1 MRTLQIPV
9 DKVVIELQHTHLG
22 VLQNEEPHVYGQGV
36 REGFLVHRYLVRI
49 VDDDV
54 ELSEPSIVDHE
65 RCRHLRVV
73 FHVAMSIHVGD
84 DLPVTRVPQQL
95 HGVCD
100 DGLLR
105 VDVSLASGRGHSVA
119 EPPEARDGGVL
130 DDLIDAR
137 HLESVFQVPSQE
149 RRGEQYLVTVET
161 AHEHAPRSRH
171 DVVFFG
177 VSAHERSEIVAGQ
190 TDVFKHRLHFGKM
203 RV

>member
-1 MRTLQIPV
+1 M
-9 DKVVIELQHTHLG
+9 
-22 VLQNEEPHVYGQGV
+22 YGQGV
-36 REGFLVHRYLVRI
+36 RDGFLVHRYLVRI

-65 RCRHLRVV
+65 RCRLLRAV

-84 DLPVTRVPQQL
+84 GLPVTRVSQQL
-95 HGVCD
+95 HGFCD
-100 DGLLR
+100 DGLVL
-105 VDVSLASGRGHSVA
+105 VDVSFASGRGHGVA
-119 EPPEARDGGVL
+119 EPPEARAVGVL
-130 DDLIDAR
+130 DDLVDAR

-149 RRGEQYLVTVET
+149 RRGEQYLVAVET

-171 DVVFFG
+171 DVVLFG

>member
-1 MRTLQIPV
+1 M
-9 DKVVIELQHTHLG
+9 
-22 VLQNEEPHVYGQGV
+22 YGQGV
-36 REGFLVHRYLVRI
+36 RDGFLVHRYIVRI

-65 RCRHLRVV
+65 RCRLLRAV

-84 DLPVTRVPQQL
+84 GLPVTRVPQQL
-95 HGVCD
+95 HGVYD
-100 DGLLR
+100 DGLVR
-105 VDVSLASGRGHSVA
+105 VDVSLASGRGHGVT
-119 EPPEARDGGVL
+119 EPPEALDGSVL
-130 DDLIDAR
+130 DDLVDAR

-149 RRGEQYLVTVET
+149 RRGEQYLVAVET

-171 DVVFFG
+171 DVVLFG

-190 TDVFKHRLHFGKM
+190 TDVFKHRLHSGKM

>member
-1 MRTLQIPV
+1 M
-9 DKVVIELQHTHLG
+9 
-22 VLQNEEPHVYGQGV
+22 YGQGV
-36 REGFLVHRYLVRI
+36 RDGFLVHLYLVCI

-65 RCRHLRVV
+65 RCRLLRAI
-73 FHVAMSIHVGD
+73 FHV
-84 DLPVTRVPQQL
+84 VPQQL
-95 HGVCD
+95 HVVCD
-100 DGLLR
+100 DGLVR

-119 EPPEARDGGVL
+119 EPPGARDGGVL

-137 HLESVFQVPSQE
+137 HLESVFHVPSRE
-149 RRGEQYLVTVET
+149 WRGEQYLVAVET

-177 VSAHERSEIVAGQ
+177 VSAHDRSEIVAGQ